1 MENLE
6 QALEFANYQSTLNKE
21 RNFLKQKFQDQ
32 TVLAYNGGLF
42 KLTPEFIK
50 SVESLESIWV
60 LDFNGNPV
68 KIDNR
73 SEFIDLAKKT
83 YIDAITAYGESYQ
96 VIRSKRNVKSLVG
109 L

>member
-6 QALEFANYQSTLNKE
+6 KALEFANYQSTLNKE

-32 TVLAYNGGLF
+32 TVLAYSGGLF

-50 SVESLESIWV
+50 SIESLDTIWV
-60 LDFNGNPV
+60 LDLNGNPV
-68 KIDNR
+68 KITDKT
-73 SEFIDLAKKT
+73 EFLEQAQKT
-83 YIDAITAYGESYQ
+83 YIDAITAYGEAYQ
-96 VIRSKRNVKSLVG
+96 LLRSKRNVKSLVG

>member
-6 QALEFANYQSTLNKE
+6 KALEFANYQSTLNKE

-32 TVLAYNGGLF
+32 TVLAYGGGLF

-50 SVESLESIWV
+50 SIESLDTDWV
-60 LDFNGNPV
+60 LDLNGNPV
-68 KIDNR
+68 KITDKT
-73 SEFIDLAKKT
+73 EFLEQARQT
-83 YIDAITAYGESYQ
+83 YINAITAYGEAYQ
-96 VIRSKRNVKSLVG
+96 LLRTKRNVKSLVG